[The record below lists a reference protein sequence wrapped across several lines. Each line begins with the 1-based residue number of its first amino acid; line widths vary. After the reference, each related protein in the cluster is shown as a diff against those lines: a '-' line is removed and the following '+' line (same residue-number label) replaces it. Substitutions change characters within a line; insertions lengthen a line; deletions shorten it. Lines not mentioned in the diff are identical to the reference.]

1 MNTRTLLPVLIALL
15 AVLALPVA
23 AQEGPADGL
32 GMFETLNAAEA
43 ANPTLQSLALTLEN
57 ARVAH
62 DRSLA
67 SSDARIDRMRADL
80 QRDRAQLNFRQ
91 GTVRELLSVAEAYVG
106 LQQANENLSMLEERL
121 RLAQIDLQQAAERVA
136 IGAAS
141 PVTELQARV
150 TALSAEL
157 NLSAARN
164 QRQFTTVPNLA
175 KTTGIDAAELA
186 AATLITQPPETL
198 IELPA
203 LDEYLATTAER
214 AEHDLAA
221 RQIEIDELDLKLKSM
236 RSTSSLDLQA
246 ATNTVTASRA
256 DAATT
261 ASDLQTATAGAYAS
275 ARQAFGTVTLRELQ
289 LELQEENTRRTRE
302 QFDAGLLTESQLASS
317 QADLVDAQDSLR
329 AARWSAYFAWVRLQ
343 DAAGIDLLAIWEAQ

>member
-15 AVLALPVA
+15 AALALPAA
-23 AQEGPADGL
+23 AQDGPAGGL
-32 GMFETLNAAEA
+32 GIFETLDAAEA

-62 DRSLA
+62 DRSMA

-80 QRDRAQLNFRQ
+80 QWDRAQLNFRQ

-106 LQQANENLSMLEERL
+106 LQQANENVSLLEERL
-121 RLAQIDLQQAAERVA
+121 FLAQIDLRQAAERVA

-141 PVTELQARV
+141 PVTELQAQV
-150 TALSAEL
+150 AELSADL
-157 NLSAARN
+157 NLSAAVNR
-164 QRQFTTVPNLA
+164 RQFTTVPNLA
-175 KTTGIDAAELA
+175 ETTGIDVAMLA
-186 AATLITQPPETL
+186 AQALITQPPETM

-214 AEHDLAA
+214 AEHDFAA
-221 RQIEIDELDLKLKSM
+221 RQLEIDELDLQIKTM
-236 RSTSSLDLQA
+236 QNTSSLDLQA

-256 DAATT
+256 TAATT
-261 ASDLQTATAGAYAS
+261 ASDLQTATASAYAN
-275 ARQAFGTVTLRELQ
+275 AQQALGTAALRELQ

-317 QADLVDAQDSLR
+317 EADLIGAHDSLR
-329 AARWSAYFAWVRLQ
+329 AARWSAYFAWIRLQ

>member
-15 AVLALPVA
+15 AALALPAA
-23 AQEGPADGL
+23 AQDGPAGGL
-32 GMFETLNAAEA
+32 GIFETLDAAEA

-62 DRSLA
+62 DRSMA

-80 QRDRAQLNFRQ
+80 QWDRAQLNFRQ

-106 LQQANENLSMLEERL
+106 LQQANENVSLLEERL
-121 RLAQIDLQQAAERVA
+121 FLAQIDLRQAAERVA

-141 PVTELQARV
+141 PVTELQAQV
-150 TALSAEL
+150 AELSADL
-157 NLSAARN
+157 NLSAAVNR
-164 QRQFTTVPNLA
+164 RQFTTVPNLA
-175 KTTGIDAAELA
+175 ETTGIDVAMLA
-186 AATLITQPPETL
+186 AQALITQPPQTM
-198 IELPA
+198 IEPS
-203 LDEYLATTAER
+203 LDEYLATTAKR
-214 AEHDLAA
+214 AEHDFAA
-221 RQIEIDELDLKLKSM
+221 RQLEIDELDLQLKTM
-236 RSTSSLDLQA
+236 QNTSSLDLQA

-256 DAATT
+256 TAATT
-261 ASDLQTATAGAYAS
+261 ASDLQTATASAYAN
-275 ARQAFGTVTLRELQ
+275 AQQALGTAGLRELQ

-317 QADLVDAQDSLR
+317 EADLIGAHDSLR
-329 AARWSAYFAWVRLQ
+329 AARWSAYFAWIRLQ